1 MIHKKL
7 LLLFLLF
14 SPIFQTEAE
23 STTDRSSI
31 MRKMNRAGL
40 DWSDNKTEN
49 IKTNRSSSLN
59 DVILERM
66 MVGPDME
73 DNDNTME
80 ANFTIK
86 KCCGPTEVLDEWY
99 KCSERGSHDG
109 LIAMANLTDENIPEI
124 SFQYQSFSC
133 PKRKVNEYS
142 PINIFNDGS
151 IEIETDRN
159 NTKIIE
165 DYHCL
170 DQTEIQQNYTDGLHV
185 IICDSIGIILCNTC
199 IIIIDKV
206 LTPLILR
213 FYKLIFYS

>member
-14 SPIFQTEAE
+14 SPIFLTEAE

-73 DNDNTME
+73 DNDNPME

-86 KCCGPTEVLDEWY
+86 K
-99 KCSERGSHDG
+99 
-109 LIAMANLTDENIPEI
+109 
-124 SFQYQSFSC
+124 
-133 PKRKVNEYS
+133 
-142 PINIFNDGS
+142 
-151 IEIETDRN
+151 
-159 NTKIIE
+159 
-165 DYHCL
+165 
-170 DQTEIQQNYTDGLHV
+170 
-185 IICDSIGIILCNTC
+185 
-199 IIIIDKV
+199 
-206 LTPLILR
+206 
-213 FYKLIFYS
+213 